1 MRRFAL
7 DPGIGS
13 NLYTAPVKDKTAR
26 ELGLR
31 AGELARLTGVSTD
44 TLRHYERKG
53 LLPVRRLPNGYRVYD
68 AQAVERVRL
77 IRSALAIGFGL
88 EELARV
94 LRVRDAGGTP
104 CQQVRQLAAQRLA
117 ELEQLITELCAT
129 RDELREVLANW
140 DQRLAQP
147 QAKPARLLDTLAA
160 TSFGD
165 GARSRVLTPHNL
177 TPKRPKQRR
186 EAK

>member
-1 MRRFAL
+1 
-7 DPGIGS
+7 
-13 NLYTAPVKDKTAR
+13 VKDKTAQ
-26 ELGLR
+26 ESGLR

-53 LLPVRRLPNGYRVYD
+53 LLPVRRLPNGYRVYGT
-68 AQAVERVRL
+68 QAIERVWL
-77 IRSALAIGFGL
+77 IRSALALGFGL

-117 ELEQLITELCAT
+117 ELEQLITELCAN
-129 RDELREVLANW
+129 RDELREVLASW
-140 DQRLAQP
+140 DHRLTQS
-147 QAKPARLLDTLAA
+147 QAKPARLLDTLAT
-160 TSFGD
+160 TSFGN
-165 GARSRVLTPHNL
+165 GARSRVLSPQNL
-177 TPKRPKQRR
+177 NPKRHKHRR